1 MTDETYLH
9 YWIDFFMTDETY
21 LHYWLDFDEGFILNI
36 LSDNCL

>member
-9 YWIDFFMTDETY
+9 YWIDFFMTDEAY